1 MYIIPL
7 GVVHSRY
14 RKRKLQARAGEKPL
28 LIATMQHRC
37 DIRGRF
43 SNPVEPRPM
52 HKFTRK
58 WHQRAFLKR
67 AQLQEDGVELGR
79 GGRGRYYIHEYD
91 SFLFGYYQ

>member
-7 GVVHSRY
+7 GVLHSRY
-14 RKRKLQARAGEKPL
+14 RQRKLQAGTGEKSL
-28 LIATMQHRC
+28 LIAIMQHHR
-37 DIRGRF
+37 DIRSRF
-43 SNPVEPRPM
+43 SNPVEPCPM

-58 WHQRAFLKR
+58 WHQRTLLKWT
-67 AQLQEDGVELGR
+67 QLQEDGVELGR